1 MKAPALLHAVSHGIG
16 KFGYG
21 AVAVAVGVES
31 IGLPFPGE
39 TTLVAASLYAGA
51 THRLNIVLVVAAAA
65 AGAIIGGNIA
75 FWIGQKIGFP
85 LLIRY
90 GAYIWLD
97 PRRIKLGQYV
107 FLKHGGKLVF
117 FGRFVAILRA
127 LAGFLAGANQ
137 MSWPRFFVF
146 NAAGGIVWAA
156 VYGFGA
162 YGLGEEVQRFIGPLG
177 LALGGIAV
185 VAIIVGAIFI
195 RRHEQW
201 LEAEAEKALP
211 GPIEHQ

>member
-31 IGLPFPGE
+31 IGVPFPGE
-39 TTLVAASLYAGA
+39 TTLVAASVYAGA

-65 AGAIIGGNIA
+65 AGAIIGGSIA
-75 FWIGQKIGFP
+75 FWIGRKIGFQ
-85 LLIRY
+85 LLLRY

-97 PRRIKLGQYV
+97 ERRIKLGQYV

-117 FGRFVAILRA
+117 FGRFVAILRTLAA
-127 LAGFLAGANQ
+127 LLAGANQ
-137 MSWPRFFVF
+137 MRWPRFFAF
-146 NAAGGIVWAA
+146 NAAGGIVWASI
-156 VYGFGA
+156 YGFGA
-162 YGLGEEVQRFIGPLG
+162 YGLGEEVQRLIGPLG
-177 LALGGIAV
+177 FALGGIALLL
-185 VAIIVGAIFI
+185 IIVGAIFI
-195 RRHEQW
+195 RRHEQS